1 MTHASHVFPVWAMLC
16 GISTP
21 RKNFLGNK
29 GQGRRGSP
37 QELSDVLDL
46 TEPRAPPEEAVPW
59 TSGLWGV
66 RGMGGTWP
74 LVPVCHWVKVCPG
87 HNVSFLHTCA
97 WIP

>member
-46 TEPRAPPEEAVPW
+46 TEPRAPPRGSCTLDLRAV
-59 TSGLWGV
+59 
-66 RGMGGTWP
+66 GGQGDGRDLAPGSCMP
-74 LVPVCHWVKVCPG
+74 LGK
-87 HNVSFLHTCA
+87 SLSRA
-97 WIP
+97 

>member
-21 RKNFLGNK
+21 RMNFLGNK

-46 TEPRAPPEEAVPW
+46 TEPRAPPRKLYPGPQGCGGSGGWEGLGPW
-59 TSGLWGV
+59 
-66 RGMGGTWP
+66 
-74 LVPVCHWVKVCPG
+74 
-87 HNVSFLHTCA
+87 FLYATG
-97 WIP
+97 